1 MMVFGWHERLSWSYI
16 KGDITKSVLLFL
28 AMLISFTALLF
39 AIGFHQGASQM
50 ISDVQYQ
57 FLDSQFFKAAKKET
71 FALDSSPLSLVKT
84 SRPTMSEMAFLN
96 NYADSFVVSYNYE
109 IFFPG
114 NYSLSFRGQQIDRV
128 SLVPVYSFVSASNRK
143 KLLAAGTFPMANTL
157 NDVVINTALAELI
170 GGSKSS
176 LIHQTLNLEV
186 NSPISAIDGESQM
199 LIEESFS
206 YRDDLT
212 IIGIVEELSFLNEP
226 KLYYSFSALELLLDG
241 YRFSKIKDKEGNSQT
256 CQQIIALA
264 PDDNY
269 LSNYCLNIFALDEEA
284 IGSLTYVSETLVK
297 SNSSLEISSTSLMIQ
312 KTYQELMNATFYS
325 MVVFVIIAIIGT
337 CSIIATGSY
346 SLFIAKKKDSAILS
360 CLGAR
365 RRDVIKIFVDYT
377 VAIVIGAALVSLP
390 ISLYLE
396 RTANNLLYQYFMFKN
411 LIAIPYASFL
421 KTPFLL
427 LFILIASSLVVS
439 CGCTI
444 LPILVYKKFSL
455 AEELRDE

>member
-1 MMVFGWHERLSWSYI
+1 
-16 KGDITKSVLLFL
+16 
-28 AMLISFTALLF
+28 
-39 AIGFHQGASQM
+39 
-50 ISDVQYQ
+50 
-57 FLDSQFFKAAKKET
+57 
-71 FALDSSPLSLVKT
+71 
-84 SRPTMSEMAFLN
+84 
-96 NYADSFVVSYNYE
+96 
-109 IFFPG
+109 
-114 NYSLSFRGQQIDRV
+114 
-128 SLVPVYSFVSASNRK
+128 
-143 KLLAAGTFPMANTL
+143 
-157 NDVVINTALAELI
+157 
-170 GGSKSS
+170 
-176 LIHQTLNLEV
+176 
-186 NSPISAIDGESQM
+186 
-199 LIEESFS
+199 
-206 YRDDLT
+206 
-212 IIGIVEELSFLNEP
+212 
-226 KLYYSFSALELLLDG
+226 
-241 YRFSKIKDKEGNSQT
+241 
-256 CQQIIALA
+256 
-264 PDDNY
+264 
-269 LSNYCLNIFALDEEA
+269 
-284 IGSLTYVSETLVK
+284 
-297 SNSSLEISSTSLMIQ
+297 MIQ